1 MSFNGRILALAVVSL
16 TGTALPF
23 VVSAQEGPSSSQV
36 DALVEDINAHK
47 QLCGKVTDK
56 QSALF
61 HQCANEETSLLAR
74 QKELG
79 VSNKDLN
86 SKLQTR
92 GWRWP

>member
-1 MSFNGRILALAVVSL
+1 MSLAGLASPGPL
-16 TGTALPF
+16 WAQTGAS
-23 VVSAQEGPSSSQV
+23 SAQV

-56 QSALF
+56 HAALF
-61 HQCANEETSLLAR
+61 HQCANEEASLIER

>member
-1 MSFNGRILALAVVSL
+1 MSKNGRIWVLAVVTL
-16 TGTALPF
+16 AGTALPL
-23 VVSAQEGPSSSQV
+23 VVSAQTSPSSSQV

-47 QLCGKVTDK
+47 QLCDKVTSK
-56 QSALF
+56 QAALF
-61 HQCANEETSLLAR
+61 HQCSNEEASLLAR

-79 VSNKDLN
+79 VSNQDLN